1 MARLLLVVFSPLLVP
16 LAFLANLI
24 SYALL
29 WMLAKIAGPQD
40 EDEDEERCADTRP
53 VEGHV

>member
-1 MARLLLVVFSPLLVP
+1 MARLLLVVLSPLLVP

-29 WMLAKIAGPQD
+29 WALAKIAGPQEQD
-40 EDEDEERCADTRP
+40 EVEERCADTRP